1 MNTLKQFG
9 EMVKEKIPWLLDNL
23 GDLLIIIGLL
33 MIPAT
38 SFFVK
43 PIFGFYS
50 LSVTLI
56 IIGFI
61 YIKGKGG
68 E

>member
-1 MNTLKQFG
+1 MNTLKRFG
-9 EMVKEKIPWLLDNL
+9 AKVNLPWILENL

-33 MIPAT
+33 MIPVT
-38 SFFVK
+38 TFFVNVVA
-43 PIFGFYS
+43 GFYT
-50 LSVTLI
+50 LAVTLV

-68 E
+68 D

>member
-1 MNTLKQFG
+1 MNTLKRFG
-9 EMVKEKIPWLLDNL
+9 AMVKEKIPWLLENL
-23 GDLLIIIGLL
+23 GDLLIIIGLF